1 MGRKVHP
8 IGMRLNIIKPWQA
21 RWFAEGEQYRDQL
34 QQDLEIRHL
43 LMGIPSKGGM
53 AANAR
58 VHKLR
63 KRLPESIIQSRAGI
77 SAVDIER
84 FPGKV
89 KLTIHTA
96 KPGVLIGR
104 KGRDIKIIRDVLNEL
119 VGQNV
124 DIDVKEVQSPDTS
137 AVLVAQNVAE
147 QLERRVSYRRAMKR
161 VMQQAMRAG
170 AKGIKIMV
178 SGRLAGADMAR
189 TVWLREGRV
198 PLQTLRADIDYA
210 QTEATT
216 AYGQIGIKVWIYKG
230 EVLSQANEEEQ
241 IEATEGVY
249 VSK

>member
-1 MGRKVHP
+1 
-8 IGMRLNIIKPWQA
+8 
-21 RWFAEGEQYRDQL
+21 
-34 QQDLEIRHL
+34 
-43 LMGIPSKGGM
+43 MGIPSKGGT

-63 KRLPESIIQSRAGI
+63 KRLPESITQTRAGI
-77 SAVDIER
+77 AAVDIER

-96 KPGVLIGR
+96 RPGVLIGR

-137 AVLVAQNVAE
+137 AVLVAQNIAE

-161 VMQQAMRAG
+161 AMQQAMRAG

-210 QTEATT
+210 KTEATT
-216 AYGQIGIKVWIYKG
+216 TYGQIGIKVWIYKG